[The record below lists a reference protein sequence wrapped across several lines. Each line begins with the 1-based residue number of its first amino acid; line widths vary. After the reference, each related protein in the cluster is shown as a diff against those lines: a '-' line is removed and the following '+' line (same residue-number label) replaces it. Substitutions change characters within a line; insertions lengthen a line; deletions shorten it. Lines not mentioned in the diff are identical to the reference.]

1 MNIYNKKPIFLL
13 LILLSSIVFL
23 SCQPQNELESI
34 YNSEATQSLTKV
46 VREEPMTSPAPTPE
60 PTPTPEPE
68 PTPSPIPSSPET
80 QTPAVEIQGDVE
92 IVVYKRTRRLEL
104 WQDSKLIGDYPIG
117 LGFIPEG
124 HKEIEGDGKTPEG
137 NYYVCTRNDKSK
149 YYLSLG
155 VSYPSIVDA
164 KRGLEAGLITSQ
176 EHDTI
181 INAINSKKMP
191 PWDTKLGG
199 AIMIHGHGSH
209 SDWTEGC
216 IAVDD
221 DIMDILWENCKLGV
235 AITIYQ

>member
-1 MNIYNKKPIFLL
+1 MLIFSNCQFQNPRKAVMEEMMPDSTPI
-13 LILLSSIVFL
+13 
-23 SCQPQNELESI
+23 P
-34 YNSEATQSLTKV
+34 
-46 VREEPMTSPAPTPE
+46 SPSPTPI
-60 PTPTPEPE
+60 PT
-68 PTPSPIPSSPET
+68 PTPSPIPSPPEET
-80 QTPAVEIQGDVE
+80 QTSTVEIRDDVE
-92 IVVYKRTRRLEL
+92 IVVYKGARRLEL
-104 WQDSKLIGDYPIG
+104 WKDSRFIEEYPIG
-117 LGFIPEG
+117 LGFTPEG

-149 YYLSLG
+149 FYLSLG

-176 EHDTI
+176 EYDAI
-181 INAINSKKMP
+181 IDAINSKRMP